1 MFVQPG
7 SELANLIGSQ
17 ARDGL
22 LDFGE
27 GGHGGTVAERNPA
40 ARHDPLDRTTPQR
53 PSGGQGRGGVARV
66 KSLIVRVR
74 FGL

>member
-7 SELANLIGSQ
+7 SELADLIGGQ
-17 ARDGL
+17 AGDRL

-27 GGHGGTVAERNPA
+27 GGHGGTLAEMEPA
-40 ARHDPLDRTTPQR
+40 ARHDPADQRAPYR